1 MIKLLFV
8 FFLTMFV
15 VAGSYWFFKDNFT
28 LKTAKIML
36 AILATAFVS
45 VSVLTAIT
53 LLF

>member
-8 FFLTMFV
+8 FLMTMFV
-15 VAGSYWFFKDNFT
+15 VTGTYWFFKDNFT

-36 AILATAFVS
+36 ATLAVAFVS
-45 VSVLTAIT
+45 VSILAAIT

>member
-8 FFLTMFV
+8 FFLTMFA
-15 VAGSYWFFKDNFT
+15 VASAYWFFKDNFT

-36 AILATAFVS
+36 AVLATAFVS
-45 VSVLTAIT
+45 VSILAGIT